1 MNMTVDILVVDDERI
16 NLKLIEG
23 ILRDCALNL
32 VTATSGEDALKKIG
46 KHEFAVALLDVMMP
60 GMDGFEL
67 AEKLRQNDVT
77 NEVPIIFITAISKE
91 QQHVFRG
98 YELGA
103 VDYLFK
109 PVEPEVLRGKVEV
122 FADLHRHKRELEQTT
137 LRLESTVKALEASRK
152 ALEKSEERYRMVADY
167 NYDWESWI
175 GPDGVYRYVSPSCER
190 ISGYPPDRFLE
201 DQDFLGRIVH
211 HEDLPAWQ
219 NFMLVQSKD
228 SAELRFRIHH
238 NNTRIRW
245 ISMVKHGIEG
255 EDGSFLGVRTSM
267 RDITNRKYME
277 DKLKHS
283 MLHDPLTGLPN
294 RNLFLD
300 RLSRVRERSIRHANC
315 FAVLFINLDRF
326 QAVND
331 NYGHSMGDKLLV
343 RIGTHLLQILRSED
357 TLARFGGD
365 EFVILIDEMAR
376 KSDIR
381 DVVKVIQGSFEKPF
395 DVEGVKFTISA
406 SMGLQIALNDQ
417 ADQADQADLVHNAQL
432 AMYKAK
438 GVGKNHCVE
447 YTSKMREG
455 VVNILA
461 VENELK
467 RALKANEFETFY
479 QPIIN
484 LTDGTL
490 YGFEALSRWRHPERG
505 LVSPGEFIPVAEET
519 GLIIP
524 LGSLVLKNACNAL
537 REWQKLYPAMEN
549 VTMAVNISAKQFA
562 EASLVHEVKRVLEQ
576 SGLPPQCLKLEITE
590 TVVMLDAMES
600 SGRLNRLKGLGLK
613 LAIDD
618 FGTGYSSMSYLQK
631 FPVDQLKIDLSF
643 VRRMEKSSENI
654 EIIRAIVNM
663 AHSLRLQVVAEGIE
677 TDRQRDLLYSL
688 QCDYG
693 QGYLY
698 SRPVPTEE
706 AEKLLKKFV

>member
-1 MNMTVDILVVDDERI
+1 
-16 NLKLIEG
+16 
-23 ILRDCALNL
+23 
-32 VTATSGEDALKKIG
+32 
-46 KHEFAVALLDVMMP
+46 
-60 GMDGFEL
+60 
-67 AEKLRQNDVT
+67 
-77 NEVPIIFITAISKE
+77 
-91 QQHVFRG
+91 
-98 YELGA
+98 
-103 VDYLFK
+103 
-109 PVEPEVLRGKVEV
+109 
-122 FADLHRHKRELEQTT
+122 
-137 LRLESTVKALEASRK
+137 
-152 ALEKSEERYRMVADY
+152 
-167 NYDWESWI
+167 
-175 GPDGVYRYVSPSCER
+175 
-190 ISGYPPDRFLE
+190 
-201 DQDFLGRIVH
+201 
-211 HEDLPAWQ
+211 
-219 NFMLVQSKD
+219 
-228 SAELRFRIHH
+228 
-238 NNTRIRW
+238 
-245 ISMVKHGIEG
+245 
-255 EDGSFLGVRTSM
+255 
-267 RDITNRKYME
+267 
-277 DKLKHS
+277 
-283 MLHDPLTGLPN
+283 
-294 RNLFLD
+294 
-300 RLSRVRERSIRHANC
+300 
-315 FAVLFINLDRF
+315 
-326 QAVND
+326 
-331 NYGHSMGDKLLV
+331 MGDKILV
-343 RIGTHLLQILRSED
+343 RIGTHLRQILRSED

-381 DVVKVIQGSFEKPF
+381 EVVKMIQRSFDKPF
-395 DVEGVKFTISA
+395 DVEGVHFTISA
-406 SMGLQIALNDQ
+406 SMGLQIAQESQD
-417 ADQADQADLVHNAQL
+417 DHADLVHNAQL

-461 VENELK
+461 VENDLK

-484 LTDGTL
+484 LADGTL
-490 YGFEALSRWRHPERG
+490 YGFEALARWRHPERG
-505 LVSPGEFIPVAEET
+505 LVGPGEFIPVAEET

-524 LGSLVLKNACNAL
+524 LGALVLRNACNAL
-537 REWQKLYPAMEN
+537 REWQKMYPAMEN

-562 EASLVHEVKRVLEQ
+562 EASLVHDVKGVLEE
-576 SGLPPQCLKLEITE
+576 SCLSPECLKLEITE

-643 VRRMEKSSENI
+643 VRRMERSSENI

-698 SRPVPTEE
+698 SRPVPTGE
-706 AEKLLKKFV
+706 AENLLSKFM

>member
-1 MNMTVDILVVDDERI
+1 MAATDMTVDILVADDERI

-23 ILRDCALNL
+23 ILRDCDLNL
-32 VTATSGEDALKKIG
+32 VMATQGEDALKEVE
-46 KHEFAVALLDVMMP
+46 KHDFAVALLDVMMP

-67 AEKLRQNDVT
+67 AEKLRQNEHSSD
-77 NEVPIIFITAISKE
+77 VPIIFITAISKE
-91 QQHVFRG
+91 QRHVFRG

-109 PVEPEVLRGKVEV
+109 PVEPEILRGKVAV
-122 FADLHRHKRELEQTT
+122 FAELHRHKRTLEQTT
-137 LRLESTVKALEASRK
+137 LRLESTVKALEASRR

-175 GPDGVYRYVSPSCER
+175 GPDGAYLYVSPSCER
-190 ISGYPPDRFLE
+190 ISGYSPDRFLA
-201 DQDFLGRIVH
+201 DPDFLARIVH
-211 HEDLPAWQ
+211 HEDIPAWQ
-219 NFMLVQSKD
+219 NFMLAQSRD
-228 SAELRFRIHH
+228 SGELNFRIHH
-238 NNTRIRW
+238 DNTRIRW
-245 ISMVKHGIEG
+245 ISMVKHEIQG
-255 EDGSFLGVRTSM
+255 EDGMSLGVRTSM

-277 DKLKHS
+277 EKLKHS

-294 RNLFLD
+294 RSLFLD
-300 RLSRVRERSIRHANC
+300 RVSRVMERSIRHGNC
-315 FAVLFINLDRF
+315 FAILFINLDRF

-331 NYGHSMGDKLLV
+331 NYGHSMGDKVLV
-343 RIGTHLLQILRSED
+343 RIGTHLRQILRSED

-381 DVVKVIQGSFEKPF
+381 DVVKMIQESFEKPF
-395 DVEGVKFTISA
+395 DVEGVNFTISA
-406 SMGLQIALNDQ
+406 SMGLQIAQKGQD
-417 ADQADQADLVHNAQL
+417 DHADLVHNAQL

-447 YTSKMREG
+447 YSSKMREG

-467 RALKANEFETFY
+467 RALKADEFETFY
-479 QPIIN
+479 QPIVN
-484 LTDGTL
+484 LADGSL
-490 YGFEALSRWRHPERG
+490 YGFEALARWRHPERG
-505 LVSPGEFIPVAEET
+505 LVNPGEFIPVAEET

-524 LGSLVLKNACNAL
+524 LGALVLRNACNAL
-537 REWQKLYPAMEN
+537 RGWQKLYPAMDN

-562 EASLVHEVKRVLEQ
+562 EASLIHEVKGVLEQ
-576 SGLPPQCLKLEITE
+576 SGLPSECLKLEITE

-643 VRRMEKSSENI
+643 VRRMEKSPENI

-706 AEKLLKKFV
+706 AENLLKKFM